1 MKKTYTLLLFLVI
14 LTSCKTVVVN
24 KQTQKI
30 ASSALELGTIG
41 KTKPNLQI
49 NTFEINAIP
58 QLNQKIRVTAK
69 VLPFNK
75 ATFKAYSKAAKLQG
89 KKSTFK
95 YVDSLPNKP
104 MYVILKITDNVT
116 LLEELNNEHNTT
128 VFNYLKTVPNA
139 QAITTISM
147 VFDTN
152 ILNEISQAEELYL
165 SNEKYK
171 KYDLELY
178 KNGKLHKTIEL
189 TTGTTFTYKLS
200 SFCWGE
206 NGRHQPILVD
216 VIDEHSNCNN
226 NTFSNY
232 QKVEMKKQAIKF

>member
-1 MKKTYTLLLFLVI
+1 MKKIHALLLFLVI
-14 LTSCKTVVVN
+14 VTSCKTVVVN

-30 ASSALELGTIG
+30 ASAALELATIG

-49 NTFEINAIP
+49 NAFEINAIP
-58 QLNQKIRVTAK
+58 QLNQKIRVTAM

-75 ATFKAYSKAAKLQG
+75 TTFKAYVKAATLQG
-89 KKSTFK
+89 KKSTVK

-104 MYVILKITDNVT
+104 TYVVVKIADNVT
-116 LLEELNNEHNTT
+116 LLEELNSEHNVT
-128 VFNYLKTVPNA
+128 VFNYLKTVPDANV
-139 QAITTISM
+139 ITAISM
-147 VFDTN
+147 VFNQD

-165 SNEKYK
+165 SNVKYK

-232 QKVEMKKQAIKF
+232 QKVEKKKQAIKF

>member
-1 MKKTYTLLLFLVI
+1 MKKIHSLLLFLVI
-14 LTSCKTVVVN
+14 VTSCKTVVVN

-30 ASSALELGTIG
+30 ASAALELATIG

-49 NTFEINAIP
+49 NAFEINAIP
-58 QLNQKIRVTAK
+58 QLNQKIRVTAM

-75 ATFKAYSKAAKLQG
+75 TTFKAYVKAATLQG
-89 KKSTFK
+89 KKSTVK

-104 MYVILKITDNVT
+104 IYVALKIADNIT
-116 LLEELNNEHNTT
+116 LLEELNSEHNVT
-128 VFNYLKTVPNA
+128 VFNYLKTVPDANV
-139 QAITTISM
+139 ITALSM
-147 VFDTN
+147 VFDTS

-165 SNEKYK
+165 SNVKYK

-178 KNGKLHKTIEL
+178 KNGKLHKTVEL

-206 NGRHQPILVD
+206 NNRHQPILVD
-216 VIDEHSNCNN
+216 IIDEHLNCNDN
-226 NTFSNY
+226 SYNSYQQVVKNKKTF
-232 QKVEMKKQAIKF
+232 KF